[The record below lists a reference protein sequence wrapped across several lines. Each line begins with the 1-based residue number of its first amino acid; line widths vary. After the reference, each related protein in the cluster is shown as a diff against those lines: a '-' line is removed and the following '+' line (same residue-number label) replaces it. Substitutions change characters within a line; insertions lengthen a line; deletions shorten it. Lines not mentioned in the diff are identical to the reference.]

1 MYHISS
7 SFLGEGVNVVC
18 MCVFNYSILVYGSV
32 DTAAQCLL
40 TFQNPEGCPVLCL
53 THTDNFLF
61 AGLTN
66 GKVTVYGKKIAGK
79 NLLERYI

>member
-1 MYHISS
+1 MWC
-7 SFLGEGVNVVC
+7 VC
-18 MCVFNYSILVYGSV
+18 VCVFNYSILVYGSV

>member
-1 MYHISS
+1 MK
-7 SFLGEGVNVVC
+7 FVC
-18 MCVFNYSILVYGSV
+18 VGVFNYSILVYGSV

-53 THTDNFLF
+53 THTDKFLF

-66 GKVTVYGKKIAGK
+66 GKVAVYSRKTVGKTCFQDMK
-79 NLLERYI
+79 